1 MAATKQKI
9 SIGTRGSRLALV
21 QAELARAALEKIAPE
36 AEIETKIFVTQ
47 GDKKLAWSLE
57 KTGGKGLFTSELE
70 AALVAGEI
78 DVAVHSG
85 KDLPTALAAGTALA
99 GCLTR
104 ADTRDVFVCRENFFD
119 GDGFENAFRSVVPA
133 EKKSV
138 VPAGATV
145 VPEVKILSRAALKI
159 ATGSPRRRAQARALF
174 PNAEFCGLRG
184 NLHTRLQ
191 KIADG
196 ATADATFLAAA
207 GLARLGISSFPG
219 LKFFPLSVGAM
230 VPAAAQA
237 AIALQTRA
245 GDADFFSSACDAA
258 TSAAVTLERA
268 FLAALGEG
276 CHTAFAVYF
285 DGEVIRF
292 FREDIGARVCG
303 VDDDFSAALR
313 AASAETAPDGNALGS
328 VVARVLRRIFGN

>member
-21 QAELARAALEKIAPE
+21 QAELARTALEKIAPE

-133 EKKSV
+133 
-138 VPAGATV
+138 GATV

-207 GLARLGISSFPG
+207 GLARLGISAFPG

-313 AASAETAPDGNALGS
+313 AAPAGTLPDGNALGS